1 MSAENAMSK
10 RLAGIL
16 SLPLCHVASS
26 QHPLI
31 NISKVPDE
39 NWEIVWVSGEPKDPN
54 YFFVAEN
61 KSRGLYALIIRGSV
75 ICKGVFTQWDVFVD
89 WILEDMNA
97 ELVYWPFYD
106 KAKHTLGDEL
116 PCIGAGAYI
125 AFTTMMKAKN
135 KLPEGHNQLLH
146 DFLIEKTGGKDN
158 KQLIIAGHSLGGNMA
173 KVYSSFYREMLRA
186 QNNSA
191 DNITLC
197 TFAAPASGN
206 GHFAT
211 DLNNKIDE
219 QIHYQNTNDI
229 VPHFPTYDGINAV
242 SELYDPSPAASEIV
256 VEYNQKGEPV
266 YLKQVLKGLAI
277 SFLQA
282 DYQQPEYDFLETFSA
297 PLINRNN
304 SAGNDTKERFAESE
318 LNLWVDQ
325 AGAQHQMEVYARYG
339 VGVKLPDFDPQTLEC
354 KKKVLKAL

>member
-1 MSAENAMSK
+1 MSGSYAMSRK
-10 RLAGIL
+10 LSALL

-26 QHPLI
+26 QHPLN

-61 KSRGLYALIIRGSV
+61 KFRGLYALIIRGSV

-106 KAKHTLGDEL
+106 KTKHTSNEEL

-135 KLPEGHNQLLH
+135 KLPNGHHQLLH
-146 DFLIEKTGGKDN
+146 DFLIEKTGGNDN

-186 QNNSA
+186 QNKSA
-191 DNITLC
+191 DNVNLC

-206 GHFAT
+206 GHFT
-211 DLNNKIDE
+211 NDLNDKIDA

-229 VPHFPTYDGINAV
+229 IPHFPTYDGINDV
-242 SELYDPSPAASEIV
+242 SELYDPSPAASDII

-266 YLKQVLKGLAI
+266 YLKQVLRGLAI
-277 SFLQA
+277 SFLPA
-282 DYQQPEYDFLETFSA
+282 DYQQPVSDFLETFSA
-297 PLINRNN
+297 PLLNRDG
-304 SAGNDTKERFAESE
+304 SAGNDAKESYVEGE
-318 LNLWVDQ
+318 LNLWLDQ
-325 AGAQHQMEVYARYG
+325 AGAQHQMEVYAKYG

-354 KKKVLKAL
+354 KKKTLKAL